1 MKNKNIFTPGQNHRL
16 QAAIR
21 TALLAGALPGAAL
34 LLPLQAGAAGM
45 PTLDV
50 IEVKAGAQDLI
61 GVADAASVGTVTA
74 KQLENRPLLRPAEV
88 LETVPGLIVTQ
99 HAGDGKANQY
109 FLRGFNLDHGTDFSV
124 AIDGMPINLPTHAH
138 GHGYLDLNFLI
149 PELVERIQYKKGP
162 YAAEDGDFSSAGS
175 ARIDYRRALPE
186 DYVSIGLGS
195 NGYRR
200 LLTAAD
206 KETAGGGRW
215 LGAVEVFHNDGPWE
229 VPEHYKRLNGVLRYS
244 EGTRNNGHSVAFM
257 AYDGDWTST
266 DQLARRAVDQGLVN
280 RYGSLDPTAGGNTRR
295 LSLSGQ
301 WARQDGAVQTRA
313 NAYLVD
319 YRLNL
324 FSNFTYAMD
333 DPVNGDQ
340 FEQADRRRYGG
351 FGWSRSQPVQWLGK
365 EGDFTWGV
373 QGRQDDIDNVGLYR
387 TAARQRLSTVRS
399 DSVNQGSLGLYGQWG
414 AQWSDWLRSVAGLR
428 HDRYRFK
435 VDSSLAANSGK
446 ENDGITSP
454 KLSLIFGPFANQE
467 FYYNWGQGFHSNDA
481 RGTTIRV
488 DPSNPGDPMSRVPA
502 LVKSRGQEVG
512 WRSAPAPGWNTSVA
526 LWRLDLDSE
535 LLFVGD
541 AGTTEAGRPSHRQGV
556 EWSNYWTPRDWLTLD
571 ADIALSKARFRDD
584 SSVGNHV
591 PGAVERTASVG
602 VAVHDLGPWRGGL
615 RLRYLGPRALIEDD
629 SVRSGSSVMVNLNV
643 GYKLAAKSQ
652 LTLEV
657 LNLFNRKASDIDY
670 YYESQLRGEAAKVED
685 VHSHPAEPRIWRL
698 TYTQGF

>member
-1 MKNKNIFTPGQNHRL
+1 M
-16 QAAIR
+16 
-21 TALLAGALPGAAL
+21 
-34 LLPLQAGAAGM
+34 
-45 PTLDV
+45 
-50 IEVKAGAQDLI
+50 KAGAQDLI

-502 LVKSRGQEVG
+502 LVKSRGQEMG

-571 ADIALSKARFRDD
+571 ADIALSKA
-584 SSVGNHV
+584 HK
-591 PGAVERTASVG
+591 T
-602 VAVHDLGPWRGGL
+602 
-615 RLRYLGPRALIEDD
+615 
-629 SVRSGSSVMVNLNV
+629 GSNKPKPTKRIFANREAINEAFEK
-643 GYKLAAKSQ
+643 YQTRKKLAVLKRQEEQAATLKLMMSVAGGRKGHFKLGDVAAALNIKHKPEPV
-652 LTLEV
+652 LTLSVSKETWKDIHKLGIHHGV
-657 LNLFNRKASDIDY
+657 LFTLP
-670 YYESQLRGEAAKVED
+670 VE
-685 VHSHPAEPRIWRL
+685 
-698 TYTQGF
+698 

>member
-1 MKNKNIFTPGQNHRL
+1 
-16 QAAIR
+16 
-21 TALLAGALPGAAL
+21 
-34 LLPLQAGAAGM
+34 M

-584 SSVGNHV
+584 DAAGKYI

-670 YYESQLRGEAAKVED
+670 YYESRLRGEAAAKTWD

>member
-1 MKNKNIFTPGQNHRL
+1 
-16 QAAIR
+16 
-21 TALLAGALPGAAL
+21 
-34 LLPLQAGAAGM
+34 M

-340 FEQADRRRYGG
+340 FEQADRRRYSG

-414 AQWSDWLRSVAGLR
+414 AQWTDWLRSVAGLR

-502 LVKSRGQEVG
+502 LVKSRGQEMG

-602 VAVHDLGPWRGGL
+602 IAVHDLGPWRGGL
-615 RLRYLGPRALIEDD
+615 RLRYLGPRALIENN

-670 YYESQLRGEAAKVED
+670 YYESRLRGEAAAKTWD

>member
-1 MKNKNIFTPGQNHRL
+1 M
-16 QAAIR
+16 
-21 TALLAGALPGAAL
+21 

-414 AQWSDWLRSVAGLR
+414 AQWTDWLRSVAGLR

-502 LVKSRGQEVG
+502 LVKSRGQEMG

-615 RLRYLGPRALIEDD
+615 RLRYLGPRALIENN

-670 YYESQLRGEAAKVED
+670 YYESRLRGEAAAKTWD

>member
-1 MKNKNIFTPGQNHRL
+1 M
-16 QAAIR
+16 
-21 TALLAGALPGAAL
+21 
-34 LLPLQAGAAGM
+34 
-45 PTLDV
+45 

-584 SSVGNHV
+584 DAAGKYI

-615 RLRYLGPRALIEDD
+615 RLRYLGPRALIEDN

-670 YYESQLRGEAAKVED
+670 YYESRLRGEAAAKTWD

>member
-1 MKNKNIFTPGQNHRL
+1 M
-16 QAAIR
+16 
-21 TALLAGALPGAAL
+21 
-34 LLPLQAGAAGM
+34 
-45 PTLDV
+45 

-138 GHGYLDLNFLI
+138 GHCYLDLTFLI

-175 ARIDYRRALPE
+175 ARIDYRRALPQ

-244 EGTRNNGHSVAFM
+244 EGTRNNGHSVAST

-414 AQWSDWLRSVAGLR
+414 AQWTDWLRSVAGLR

-481 RGTTIRV
+481 RGTTITV
-488 DPSNPGDPMSRVPA
+488 DPSNPSSTMSRVPA
-502 LVKSRGQEVG
+502 LVKSRGQEMG

-584 SSVGNHV
+584 DAVGNHV

-615 RLRYLGPRALIEDD
+615 RLRYLGPRALIEDN

-652 LTLEV
+652 VTLEV

-670 YYESQLRGEAAKVED
+670 YYESRLRGEAAAVAD

>member
-1 MKNKNIFTPGQNHRL
+1 MNNKNIFTPHQKHRL

-50 IEVKAGAQDLI
+50 IEVKAGTHDLI

-175 ARIDYRRALPE
+175 ARIDYRRALPQ

-333 DPVNGDQ
+333 DPANGDQ

-454 KLSLIFGPFANQE
+454 KLSLIFGPFANHE

-488 DPSNPGDPMSRVPA
+488 DPSNPGDSMSRVPA

-541 AGTTEAGRPSHRQGV
+541 AGTTEASRPSHRQGV

-571 ADIALSKARFRDD
+571 ADVALSKARFRDD
-584 SSVGNHV
+584 STVGNHV
-591 PGAVERTASVG
+591 PGAVERAASVG
-602 VAVHDLGPWRGGL
+602 IAVHDLGPWRGGL
-615 RLRYLGPRALIEDD
+615 RLRYLGPRALKEDD

-670 YYESQLRGEAAKVED
+670 YYESQLRGEAARVED

>member
-1 MKNKNIFTPGQNHRL
+1 M
-16 QAAIR
+16 
-21 TALLAGALPGAAL
+21 
-34 LLPLQAGAAGM
+34 
-45 PTLDV
+45 
-50 IEVKAGAQDLI
+50 
-61 GVADAASVGTVTA
+61 TA

-512 WRSAPAPGWNTSVA
+512 WRCAPAPGWYTSVA

-584 SSVGNHV
+584 DAAGKHI

-657 LNLFNRKASDIDY
+657 LNLFNRKASACAH
-670 YYESQLRGEAAKVED
+670 SRRRSRSTLRRSGAITTT
-685 VHSHPAEPRIWRL
+685 PRPRASCRR
-698 TYTQGF
+698 

>member
-1 MKNKNIFTPGQNHRL
+1 
-16 QAAIR
+16 
-21 TALLAGALPGAAL
+21 
-34 LLPLQAGAAGM
+34 M

-584 SSVGNHV
+584 DAAGKYI

-615 RLRYLGPRALIEDD
+615 RLRYLGPRALIENN

-670 YYESQLRGEAAKVED
+670 YYESRLRGEAAAKTWD

>member
-1 MKNKNIFTPGQNHRL
+1 M
-16 QAAIR
+16 
-21 TALLAGALPGAAL
+21 
-34 LLPLQAGAAGM
+34 
-45 PTLDV
+45 

-244 EGTRNNGHSVAFM
+244 EGTRNNGHSLAFM

-556 EWSNYWTPRDWLTLD
+556 EWSNYWTPREWLTLD

-584 SSVGNHV
+584 DAAGKYI

-615 RLRYLGPRALIEDD
+615 RLRYLGPRALKEDD

-670 YYESQLRGEAAKVED
+670 YYESRLRGEAAAKTWD

>member
-1 MKNKNIFTPGQNHRL
+1 
-16 QAAIR
+16 
-21 TALLAGALPGAAL
+21 
-34 LLPLQAGAAGM
+34 M

-175 ARIDYRRALPE
+175 ARIDYRRALPQ

-215 LGAVEVFHNDGPWE
+215 LGVVEVFHNDGPWE

-333 DPVNGDQ
+333 DTVNGDQ

-481 RGTTIRV
+481 RGTTITV
-488 DPSNPGDPMSRVPA
+488 DPSNPSSTMSRVPA

-584 SSVGNHV
+584 DAAGQYV

-602 VAVHDLGPWRGGL
+602 VAMHDLGPWRGGL
-615 RLRYLGPRALIEDD
+615 RLRYLGPRALKEDD

-670 YYESQLRGEAAKVED
+670 YYESRLRGEAAAKTWD

>member
-1 MKNKNIFTPGQNHRL
+1 
-16 QAAIR
+16 
-21 TALLAGALPGAAL
+21 
-34 LLPLQAGAAGM
+34 M

-414 AQWSDWLRSVAGLR
+414 AQWTDWLRSVAGLR

-502 LVKSRGQEVG
+502 LVKSRGQEMG

-615 RLRYLGPRALIEDD
+615 RLRYLGPRALIENN

-670 YYESQLRGEAAKVED
+670 YYESRLRGEAAAKTWD